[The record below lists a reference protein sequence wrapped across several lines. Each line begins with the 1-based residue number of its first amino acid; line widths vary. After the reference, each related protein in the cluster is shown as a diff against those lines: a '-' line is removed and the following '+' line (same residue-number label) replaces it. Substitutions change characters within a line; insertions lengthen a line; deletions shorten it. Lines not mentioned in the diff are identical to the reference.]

1 MGVSLNGGTPKSS
14 ILIWFSIIN
23 PPICGYPAFL
33 ETPTFCV
40 EITSTLSHPRGSTIS
55 CNGRWGRGLIS
66 DLKTVGSQ
74 VVFFPKTQEKTGSFF
89 SRWDFPP
96 LGFNQNCIAMIC
108 FANTSWYEAISSMN
122 VNPLMGCVVVV
133 WKLVICMTCLGW
145 VLDSKQE
152 VTHREI

>member
-14 ILIWFSIIN
+14 ILRWFSIIN

-40 EITSTLSHPRGSTIS
+40 EITSTLGTLSHPRGSTIS

-74 VVFFPKTQEKTGSFF
+74 VVIFPKTQEKTGSFF
-89 SRWDFPP
+89 SR
-96 LGFNQNCIAMIC
+96 
-108 FANTSWYEAISSMN
+108 
-122 VNPLMGCVVVV
+122 
-133 WKLVICMTCLGW
+133 
-145 VLDSKQE
+145 
-152 VTHREI
+152 